1 MPRFV
6 NLPTDYARLSKL
18 ERVSRR
24 YWAFPQLRR
33 FAYRYRLAKS
43 FVKIEATGFGRSID
57 TYSAFTKL
65 FLTYTAYEQL
75 IPVASRLKVSGV
87 YPIQTNI
94 VYKNLLAK
102 RIRANAKL
110 QSFIAKS
117 SLESWLKQRLK
128 HMYSGTDDDIVCFAF
143 AIRSLYAHGDLTTT
157 DIGTGL
163 AKERKLIID
172 TAEAILDYC
181 NEIFSECLNK
191 L

>member
-1 MPRFV
+1 MPHFV

-18 ERVSRR
+18 ERISSH

-75 IPVASRLKVSGV
+75 IPAASRIKVSGV
-87 YPIQTNI
+87 YPIKTNV
-94 VYKNLLAK
+94 VYNNLLAK
-102 RIRANAKL
+102 RIRGNAKL

-117 SLESWLKQRLK
+117 SLETWLKQRLK
-128 HMYSGTDDDIVCFAF
+128 NMYNGTDDDIICFAF
-143 AIRSLYAHGDLTTT
+143 GIRSLYAHGDLTTT

-163 AKERKLIID
+163 AKERKLITD
-172 TAEAILDYC
+172 TAEEILDYC
-181 NEIFSECLNK
+181 NETFSECLNK